1 MVTPLQI
8 AELVAAALMPIGLYF
23 IMTQVRDVRW
33 VDLSQGIVVVAVPAL
48 FILAVEDIVPN
59 VAAAVFTGL
68 LFGHMTTYLD
78 DN

>member
-1 MVTPLQI
+1 MVTPLQT
-8 AELVAAALMPIGLYF
+8 AVLGAAALMPIS
-23 IMTQVRDVRW
+23 IWIVASQVRDVRW
-33 VDLSQGIVVVAVPAL
+33 VNLSQGIVVLAVPAL

-78 DN
+78 DD